1 MTPLVNCN
9 LSLYIAEFLPHN
21 ILMKKKKPSKNL
33 SKNIIKLPAAKP
45 GQPLLCSAQNS
56 CTGPC
61 PCPALQA
68 ALDEIARLEAEQRE
82 LKRLQQ
88 ALLTRK
94 DSR

>member
-1 MTPLVNCN
+1 
-9 LSLYIAEFLPHN
+9 
-21 ILMKKKKPSKNL
+21 MKKKKPSKNL
-33 SKNIIKLPAAKP
+33 SKNINKLPAAKP
-45 GQPLLCSAQNS
+45 EQPLLCSDQIS

-61 PCPALQA
+61 PCPAFQI

-88 ALLTRK
+88 ILLLTRK